1 MKRKC
6 LDRGTRISLWL
17 PLLVALGIGV
27 FYATASYPTDV
38 RAAPTTADL
47 RTNAEPQRD
56 LYASGG
62 PPATLSPSGG
72 DDTGTL
78 QKAISASN
86 VGERIQLACG
96 TFQVSSTLTFGQAT
110 IQASNILF
118 EGCGTSGTVNN
129 GGTVLKWTGP
139 LGGTVVR
146 TQGLRDSLFRDF
158 AIAAGANT
166 PAVGIDIDT
175 ATGVTSTNNSFENIS
190 VLTGTTAAVEVLDGA
205 SAGGNDLHTFRNV
218 VFDGGGTDDLLINN
232 AQSKFIK
239 IYGGDFTGAGTN
251 GLRVGPNGGSFQL
264 FGSNFDQTLTGIAVK
279 IEARTDTNSL
289 IGCQVETSNNH
300 PRFLTLP
307 ATIGAFL
314 VVEGCRFSPTGI
326 HSPTTVISQGAGA
339 SVGLTIIG
347 NDFSDGTYNT
357 NVKFALGGA
366 TLVGNLFPN
375 ATAGNYSRG
384 AVAIGNVAC
393 TSSNCGTLIPFNPS
407 NSTGTLLL
415 ANSQPMQAMNA
426 AGTGTVNAVTVD
438 SGNDVRLGDGTA
450 NNTIRPQ
457 NDNAQQLGYS
467 NARWSKTETALL
479 GFGAEDFRIVRGRVA
494 PNGTVSGGAGFTSSR
509 NSPGNYTISFS
520 PSLGSTPS
528 CTATVEGPGAASATV
543 LSPGVSAVTILTFDG
558 LPSAT
563 DEGFDFSC
571 IG

>member
-1 MKRKC
+1 MKRQD
-6 LDRGTRISLWL
+6 LDRATQISLWL
-17 PLLVALGIGV
+17 PLLVALGIGIV
-27 FYATASYPTDV
+27 YAAASYPTGV
-38 RAAPTTADL
+38 RAALTTTAL
-47 RTNAEPQRD
+47 RTSVQPQRN
-56 LYASGG
+56 LYVGDG
-62 PPATLSPSGG
+62 PAAPLSPSGA
-72 DDTGTL
+72 DDTGAL

-86 VGERIQLACG
+86 TGERIQLACG

-110 IQASNILF
+110 TQTSNILF
-118 EGCGTSGTVNN
+118 EGCGTGGTVSD

-139 LGGTVVR
+139 AGGTVVR
-146 TQGLRDSLFRDF
+146 TQGLRDSLFRNF
-158 AIAAGANT
+158 TIVAGVNT
-166 PAVGIDIDT
+166 PAVGIDVDT
-175 ATGVTSTNNSFENIS
+175 ATGVTSTNNSFEHIS
-190 VLTGTTAAVEVLDGA
+190 VLTGSAAAVEILDGA

-218 VFDGGGTDDLLINN
+218 VFDGGGTDDLLIDNV
-232 AQSKFIK
+232 QSKFIK
-239 IYGGDFTGAGTN
+239 IYGGDFTGPGTN
-251 GLRVGPNGGSFQL
+251 GLRVGSHGGSFQL

-279 IEARTDTNSL
+279 VEARTDTNSL
-289 IGCQVETSNNH
+289 IGCQVETSHNH

-326 HSPTTVISQGAGA
+326 DSPTPVISQGAGA
-339 SVGLTIIG
+339 AVGLTIIG
-347 NDFSDGTYNT
+347 NDFTDGTYNP

-375 ATAGNYSRG
+375 ATAGNYSNG

-393 TSSNCGTLIPFNPS
+393 ISSNCGTLIPFNPS
-407 NSTGTLLL
+407 NSTGTLFL

-426 AGTGTVNAVTVD
+426 AGTGAVNAVTVD
-438 SGNDVRLGDGTA
+438 GSNDVRLGDGTA

-457 NDNAQQLGYS
+457 NDNAQQLGYE

-509 NSPGNYTISFS
+509 NSAGNYTITFS

-528 CTATVEGPGAASATV
+528 CAATVEGPGPASATV
-543 LSPGVSAVTILTFDG
+543 YFPGVNSVTILTFSSA
-558 LPSAT
+558 SAT
-563 DEGFDFSC
+563 DEGFDFNC